1 MDAVLLEENIKVQKG
16 AGVGSKRNRRG
27 LKKNK
32 NKAKEHKLTFVGAN
46 CAGLNSKLKSFDSLV
61 NQLNPSVIFLQET
74 KFRKQGKIGADSLK
88 NYQVYQ
94 LIRKNSQG
102 GGLAIVA
109 HKNFNPV
116 WVGEGNDNI
125 EVLAIQI
132 SVQEMKIRCVNAY
145 GPQENAS
152 T

>member
-1 MDAVLLEENIKVQKG
+1 MDAGLLEENVKIQDG
-16 AGVGSKRNRRG
+16 AGLGSKRNRRG

-32 NKAKEHKLTFVGAN
+32 IKAKEHKLTFVGAN

-94 LIRKNSQG
+94 LI
-102 GGLAIVA
+102 
-109 HKNFNPV
+109 
-116 WVGEGNDNI
+116 
-125 EVLAIQI
+125 
-132 SVQEMKIRCVNAY
+132 
-145 GPQENAS
+145 
-152 T
+152 